1 MKNDTYGGGEVIK
14 NEIQIT
20 VCSISR
26 VEYFPKP
33 ILTHQYRRILKKIK
47 IAKEVFDKDSRNIY

>member
-1 MKNDTYGGGEVIK
+1 MMQNNNKVTVVLIMKNDTYGGGEVIK

-26 VEYFPKP
+26 VEYVP
-33 ILTHQYRRILKKIK
+33 
-47 IAKEVFDKDSRNIY
+47 